1 VFVSPLG
8 PYWYLQTLIIC
19 NVTYYFIHKVGSKW
33 SNINRIICLSICLGC
48 MAYWLH
54 IISLGNV
61 VYYIIGVVISIYGIP
76 FLTFFKSSSLSIL
89 PFIILC
95 FFPGNLDKFS
105 LSGIIITYLAISI
118 ALSFYKFTPPKK
130 KFDKIIQF
138 IGRNTLILLLFSPI
152 FTIIAKVFIPFL
164 AFDHTGICFLV
175 ISEIFTVGGS
185 LFVAYLMDK
194 LKISPFFFGK
204 KEVLNHI

>member
-1 VFVSPLG
+1 M
-8 PYWYLQTLIIC
+8 
-19 NVTYYFIHKVGSKW
+19 
-33 SNINRIICLSICLGC
+33 ICLSICLGS

-54 IISLGNV
+54 LMSLANV
-61 VYYIIGVVISIYGIP
+61 VYYMIGVVISIFGIP

-118 ALSFYKFTPPKK
+118 ALSFYKFAPPLQFNKM
-130 KFDKIIQF
+130 IQF
-138 IGRNTLILLLFSPI
+138 IGRNTLILLLFSPV
-152 FTIIAKVFIPFL
+152 FTIVAKVFIPFL
-164 AFDHTGICFLV
+164 VFDHTGICFLV
-175 ISEIFTVGGS
+175 ISEVFTVAGS

-194 LKISPFFFGK
+194 LKISPIFFGK
-204 KEVLNHI
+204 KEALNHI